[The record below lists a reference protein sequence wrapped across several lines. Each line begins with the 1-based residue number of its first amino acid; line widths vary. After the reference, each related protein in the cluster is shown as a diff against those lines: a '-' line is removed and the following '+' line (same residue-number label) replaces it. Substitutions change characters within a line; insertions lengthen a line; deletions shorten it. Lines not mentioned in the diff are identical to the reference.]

1 MTTWQSQSYNDYSR
15 WCSKQ
20 SRYSFS
26 RVLGKCSFNS
36 KPLTVNLQAK
46 HNCKSHTALSR
57 KFPLFVKYYLTWLLI
72 PVVSRYNTNLKLHNR
87 KVVENA
93 FEVIY
98 CCHLLS
104 ARYVRSFQNIYSKF
118 SLFLATTGKKWV
130 IWGPELRLLIRVFYM
145 EALFLVIRSTLNYN
159 KFKSLQWFYFLKWEL

>member
-93 FEVIY
+93 FEVILLLSFAVNTL
-98 CCHLLS
+98 CSLVWKHLLET
-104 ARYVRSFQNIYSKF
+104 FP
-118 SLFLATTGKKWV
+118 FLSNNWV

-145 EALFLVIRSTLNYN
+145 EALFLVIRSALNYN